1 MKKIILALLF
11 GIAFFIPNFAFA
23 TKEGVVSITTRAT
36 KAVKPDTAYITL
48 GVETTN
54 KTAKEAIE
62 ANANNMNQLVKSLK
76 IYISPNKGD
85 NMETQSL
92 NVYPQYKTINNEQT
106 IVGYRAINTVQIKT
120 KNLEK
125 LSDLISTAITNGAN
139 KVNSLQ
145 FKIED
150 CNHYYQDL
158 TTQSILMAKKKAD
171 IVATALNSKATKA
184 KAISTS
190 FSGDAIQNV
199 NYMLSKST
207 TKQDFSKIPLMI
219 EKIILEAITNAEFYL
234 K

>member
-120 KNLEK
+120 N
-125 LSDLISTAITNGAN
+125 TN
-139 KVNSLQ
+139 
-145 FKIED
+145 
-150 CNHYYQDL
+150 
-158 TTQSILMAKKKAD
+158 
-171 IVATALNSKATKA
+171 
-184 KAISTS
+184 
-190 FSGDAIQNV
+190 
-199 NYMLSKST
+199 KS
-207 TKQDFSKIPLMI
+207 
-219 EKIILEAITNAEFYL
+219 
-234 K
+234 